1 MILVDANLLI
11 YSHNTDAAEHPA
23 ARAWLESVLSGPQ
36 PVRLSWASI
45 LAFLRVTTNSS
56 IFPHAY
62 TIAEGSQIVSEWLAR
77 PTVDVLLPSLR
88 HWTIL
93 NELLARGQ
101 VRGPLVS
108 DAHVAALAIEH
119 GATLCT
125 TDRDFAR
132 FPGLKWTNPIA

>member
-1 MILVDANLLI
+1 M
-11 YSHNTDAAEHPA
+11 
-23 ARAWLESVLSGPQ
+23 
-36 PVRLSWASI
+36 
-45 LAFLRVTTNSS
+45 AFLRVTTNSS

-62 TIAEGSQIVSEWLAR
+62 TIAEASQIVSEWLAR
-77 PTVDVLLPSLR
+77 PTVDILLPSVR

-93 NELLARGQ
+93 HELLERGQ

-119 GATLCT
+119 GATLYT